1 MPSRLFLL
9 LALVPLA
16 EIWLLMELA
25 DRTSW
30 LTTIAVVLLTG
41 AMGIGLVR
49 WQGIKTIQEIQRQLA
64 AGQSPSK
71 TIVSGVLILV
81 AGAML
86 LTPGL
91 LTDTAGFLLLIPAV
105 RSAFATYL
113 QRRFVSSV
121 SAKFR
126 SSVWVQSAS
135 SGSSFHAETPFNDAE
150 RPSVTVVEPDAGRI
164 ER

>member
-1 MPSRLFLL
+1 MPRRLFLL

-16 EIWLLMELA
+16 EIWLIMKLA
-25 DRTSW
+25 ENTSW

-41 AMGIGLVR
+41 AIGIGLVR
-49 WQGIKTIQEIQRQLA
+49 WQGMKTIREIQRQVA

-71 TIVSGVLILV
+71 TIVSGVLVLL

-91 LTDTAGFLLLIPAV
+91 LTDTAGFLLLIPPV
-105 RSAFATYL
+105 RYAFATYL
-113 QRRFVSSV
+113 QRRFVSGI

-126 SSVWVQSAS
+126 SSVWMQ
-135 SGSSFHAETPFNDAE
+135 SGSAGFGFDAKTPFNENE
-150 RPSVTVVEPDAGRI
+150 RPSVVVVEPDVPKI
-164 ER
+164 DQ

>member
-1 MPSRLFLL
+1 MLSRLFLL

-16 EIWLLMELA
+16 EIWLLMKLA
-25 DRTSW
+25 EETSW
-30 LTTIAVVLLTG
+30 MTTIAVVLSTG
-41 AMGIGLVR
+41 VIGISLVR

-71 TIVSGVLILV
+71 TIVSGVLILM

-91 LTDTAGFLLLIPAV
+91 LTDTTGFVLLIPAV
-105 RSAFATYL
+105 RYAVATYL
-113 QRRFVSSV
+113 QRRFVSGI

-126 SSVWVQSAS
+126 SSVWVQSGAS
-135 SGSSFHAETPFNDAE
+135 ESSFHPDAAFKENE
-150 RPSVTVVEPDAGRI
+150 RPSVVVVEPDVPKI
-164 ER
+164 DK